1 MPDKNS
7 SPAPLDTRRGKQKDD
22 NIDDMGRRPDG
33 RVEEQPVRTS
43 EGGARGNPKQ
53 DR

>member
-1 MPDKNS
+1 MPDKDS
-7 SPAPLDTRRGKQKDD
+7 LPAPLDTRKGQQKDD

-33 RVEEQPVRTS
+33 TVEEQPVRPS
-43 EGGARGNPKQ
+43 EGGAGERPKK